1 MFKSLL
7 RTNPGLASPIF
18 CIFRNIL
25 KTIRYTFICLIS
37 ACLCTAG
44 LCGCAGNEP
53 FQDLIDRVVM
63 QNDSVAGII
72 MHVDCPRLGIS
83 WTGVSGVADVRKNT
97 LLGKEQPFRIAS
109 ITKTFVSAALLRLNE
124 EGRISLDD
132 TIGTYL
138 SSGNLNR
145 LMADGY
151 ATDGITVRHL
161 MNHTGGIFD
170 YATSGLFF
178 AKIYEDP
185 EHWWTREEQLELAM
199 QEGEPVGT
207 PGAVFSYSDTGYI
220 LLGEMIEN
228 VTGKS
233 LAASLRELIGYE
245 SLELCFT
252 WMETQEEPA
261 QRMGEQAETAGLV
274 HPYHN
279 GTDFF
284 AYSPSIDLYGGG
296 GLVSTVSDL
305 AVFFRALFENR
316 VFRNEETLSLMQT
329 TPSFPGG
336 YKPAQNYGLGL
347 QIAEIDGITFYYH
360 TGFWGTI
367 AGYAPELDA
376 SIAINFTQRYD
387 PAVLVE
393 CIAILKQQNFY
404 PAKIH

>member
-1 MFKSLL
+1 M
-7 RTNPGLASPIF
+7 
-18 CIFRNIL
+18 
-25 KTIRYTFICLIS
+25 
-37 ACLCTAG
+37 CLCSAS

-53 FQDLIDRVVM
+53 FQDLIDHVVM
-63 QNDSVAGII
+63 QNDAVAGII
-72 MHVDCPRLGIS
+72 MHVDSPRLGIS
-83 WTGVSGVADVRKNT
+83 WTGVSGVGDICNNTPLRKD
-97 LLGKEQPFRIAS
+97 QPFLTAS
-109 ITKTFVSAALLRLNE
+109 VTKTFVSAALLRLNE

-132 TIGTYL
+132 TIGKHL
-138 SSGNLNR
+138 SSRHLHM
-145 LMADGY
+145 LIADGY

-178 AKIYEDP
+178 ANIYEDP
-185 EHWWTREEQLELAM
+185 KYWWTRTEQLELAL
-199 QEGEPVGT
+199 QEGEPVGI
-207 PGAVFSYSDTGYI
+207 PGERFHYSDTGYI
-220 LLGEMIEN
+220 LLGEIIEN

-245 SLELCFT
+245 SLGLCST
-252 WMETQEEPA
+252 WMETQEESA
-261 QRMGEQAETAGLV
+261 RRIGDHTGSAGSGDHAGSDGIV

-296 GLVSTVSDL
+296 GLVSTVTDL

-316 VFRNEETLSLMQT
+316 IFRNKETVLMMQT
-329 TPSFPGG
+329 IPLFPVG
-336 YKPAQNYGLGL
+336 YTPAQNYGLGL

-367 AGYAPELDA
+367 AGYAPALDA
-376 SIAINFTQRYD
+376 SISINFTQKYD

-393 CIAILKQQNFY
+393 CIAILKQQTTLL
-404 PAKIH
+404 

>member
-1 MFKSLL
+1 MN
-7 RTNPGLASPIF
+7 TI
-18 CIFRNIL
+18 RNI
-25 KTIRYTFICLIS
+25 FICFITV
-37 ACLCTAG
+37 CLCSAS

-53 FQDLIDRVVM
+53 FQDLIDHVVM
-63 QNDSVAGII
+63 QNDAVAGII
-72 MHVDCPRLGIS
+72 MHVDSPRLGIS
-83 WTGVSGVADVRKNT
+83 WTGVSGVGDICNNTPLRKD
-97 LLGKEQPFRIAS
+97 QPFRTAS
-109 ITKTFVSAALLRLNE
+109 VTKTFVSAALLRLNE

-132 TIGTYL
+132 TIGKHV
-138 SSGNLNR
+138 SSRHLHM

-170 YATSGLFF
+170 YATSGFFF

-185 EHWWTREEQLELAM
+185 EHWWTRTEQLELAL
-199 QEGEPVGT
+199 QEGKPVGI
-207 PGAVFSYSDTGYI
+207 PGERFHYSDTGYI

-245 SLELCFT
+245 SLGLCST
-252 WMETQEEPA
+252 WMETQEESA
-261 QRMGEQAETAGLV
+261 RRIGDHTGSAGSGDHAGSDGIV

-296 GLVSTVSDL
+296 GLVSTVTDL

-316 VFRNEETLSLMQT
+316 IFRNKETVLMMQT
-329 TPSFPGG
+329 IPLFPVG
-336 YKPAQNYGLGL
+336 YTPAQNYGLGL

-367 AGYAPELDA
+367 AGYAPALDA
-376 SIAINFTQRYD
+376 SISINFTQKYD

-393 CIAILKQQNFY
+393 CIAILKQQTTLL
-404 PAKIH
+404 